1 MITIKVIYSSDGK
14 PAKDKRVSA
23 STRSYSQDQ
32 YTNAQ
37 GDVDFDLTPGDGK
50 VWVDGS
56 VVHQGYL
63 EGRVSVYI

>member
-1 MITIKVIYSSDGK
+1 MITIRVIYSSNGN

-23 STRSYSQDQ
+23 ETKSYSKDQ

-37 GDVDFDLTPGDGK
+37 GDVDFDLTPGDGQ
-50 VWVDGS
+50 VWVDGT
-56 VVHQGYL
+56 VVHRGYL

>member
-23 STRSYSQDQ
+23 STSSYSQDQ
-32 YTNAQ
+32 YTNSQ